1 MRDYEVLRRELT
13 GDAEVA
19 ESLHRAQVALK
30 KYHGETV
37 NNNKK
42 FKAAISMPHE
52 FQSNLCFS
60 FLFFYLLM
68 PIMLFD
74 TILV

>member
-1 MRDYEVLRRELT
+1 MRDYEVLRRELP

-30 KYHGETV
+30 KYHDDTV
-37 NNNKK
+37 NNNNK
-42 FKAAISMPHE
+42 FKAVISMPCE

-60 FLFFYLLM
+60 FLLLYLLM